1 MRPGVVAGE
10 AAQSEELTMTD
21 SFTVPVERAALF
33 LDFDGAFAALQ
44 AAPDAVTATAERTQ
58 LLEALQA
65 RLEGRLAVL
74 SGRTL
79 ADLDR
84 VTDGKVEAVAALNG
98 LLRRAPG
105 RRLDSPEPHP
115 CLEEVADL
123 VAGLARTSPGVR
135 SEPKGL
141 SVAVHFRGAPEA
153 ADELRRILLAIGKA
167 TGLAFHEDS
176 MVVELATPGWDKGRA
191 IEDLMAWPPFKGAT
205 PIFAGDAA
213 ADEPAFA
220 AVAGLRG
227 VGVLIGEPRE
237 TSALARV
244 PSPAHLR
251 SLLRRALDTGVFQFP
266 APIGREPSGA
276 AADGRPARDERS

>member
-1 MRPGVVAGE
+1 
-10 AAQSEELTMTD
+10 MTD
-21 SFTVPVERAALF
+21 SLAVPVGQAALF

-44 AAPDAVTATAERTQ
+44 GAPDEVAATAERTG
-58 LLEALQA
+58 LLVALQA
-65 RLEGRLAVL
+65 RLEGRFAVL

-98 LLRRAPG
+98 LQRRAPG
-105 RRLDSPEPHP
+105 RLLDNPEPHP

-123 VAGLARTSPGVR
+123 LTGLARTSPGVR
-135 SEPKGL
+135 TEPKGL

-153 ADELRRILLAIGKA
+153 ADELRRILLAIGDS

-191 IEDLMAWPPFKGAT
+191 IEDLMAWPPFQGAT

-220 AVAGLRG
+220 AVAGLGG

-237 TSALARV
+237 TAALARV
-244 PSPAHLR
+244 ASPADLR
-251 SLLRRALDTGVFQFP
+251 SVLRRALDTGVFQLP
-266 APIGREPSGA
+266 CSA
-276 AADGRPARDERS
+276 AAASGGHRQAARRR